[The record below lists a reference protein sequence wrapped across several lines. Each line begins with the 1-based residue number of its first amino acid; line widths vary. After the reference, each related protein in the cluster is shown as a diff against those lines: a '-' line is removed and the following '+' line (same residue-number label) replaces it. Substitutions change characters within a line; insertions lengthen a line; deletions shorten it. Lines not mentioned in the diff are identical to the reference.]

1 MLKFLFPA
9 AVLALLLMPSYA
21 DNCDDLRAQIDTKIK
36 AAGVASYSVVV
47 VDTSASASGKV
58 VGSCARG
65 QKKIMYSVNA
75 LPASSQAKPPAATVS
90 APATAAS
97 EAPAKK
103 PAVAVGKSGE
113 AILTECKDGTVSKG
127 GSCKK

>member
-1 MLKFLFPA
+1 MLKFLLSA
-9 AVLALLLMPSYA
+9 AVLALLSAPSYA
-21 DNCDDLRAQIDTKIK
+21 DNCDDLRIQIDAKIK

-47 VDTSASASGKV
+47 VDAAATAPGKV

-75 LPASSQAKPPAATVS
+75 LPSTTTAKPPATSAS
-90 APATAAS
+90 APAAAAS
-97 EAPAKK
+97 PAPAKK
-103 PAVAVGKSGE
+103 PAVAVGKSGD